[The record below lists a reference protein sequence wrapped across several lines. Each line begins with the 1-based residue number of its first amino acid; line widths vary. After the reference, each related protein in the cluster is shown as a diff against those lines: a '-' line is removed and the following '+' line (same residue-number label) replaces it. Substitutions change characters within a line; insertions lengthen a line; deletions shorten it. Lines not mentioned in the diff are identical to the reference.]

1 MKSLIRQTRLL
12 LIITFSIFL
21 SVGCAVSD
29 SSAEF
34 GGNPSKALVLPK
46 TDVAK
51 PKIVA
56 FGDSLTAGFG
66 LAEDESYPYLLQRK
80 LEADGYRY
88 EVLNAGV
95 SGDTTLGG
103 LDRID
108 WALGQE
114 NVEILVLALGGND
127 LLRRMPVD
135 AMKSNLAAMIA
146 KAKERNIKVLLCGML
161 APPNVGVEY
170 QMQFV
175 STFPSL
181 AKEFNVAFMP
191 FILKD
196 VALNPDLNQADG
208 IHPNTEGAKV
218 MTDNIYEQL
227 RPLLRK

>member
-1 MKSLIRQTRLL
+1 MKSLMRQTHLL
-12 LIITFSIFL
+12 LIIL
-21 SVGCAVSD
+21 SAVLLSAGCSASD
-29 SSAEF
+29 SSGEF
-34 GGNPSKALVLPK
+34 AGDPSKPLTIPK
-46 TDVAK
+46 SGETR

-66 LAEDESYPYLLQRK
+66 LAEDESYPYLLQKR

-103 LDRID
+103 LERID
-108 WALGQE
+108 WALGQD

-135 AMKSNLAAMIA
+135 SMRANLAAMLQ
-146 KAKERNIKVLLCGML
+146 KAKDRNIKVLFCGML
-161 APPNVGVEY
+161 APSNVGSDY
-170 QMQFV
+170 QTQFV
-175 STFPSL
+175 STFPAL
-181 AKEFNVAFMP
+181 AKEFDVAFMP

-196 VALNPDLNQADG
+196 VALDPELNQVDG
-208 IHPNTEGAKV
+208 IHPNADGAKI
-218 MTDNIYEQL
+218 MMENIFEQL